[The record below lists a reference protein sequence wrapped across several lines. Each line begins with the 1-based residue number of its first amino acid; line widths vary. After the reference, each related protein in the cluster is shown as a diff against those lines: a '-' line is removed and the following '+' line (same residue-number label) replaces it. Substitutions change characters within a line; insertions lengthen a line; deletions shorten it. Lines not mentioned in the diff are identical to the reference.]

1 MEMEHIF
8 YDYINNIY
16 PGGREKFREEYPKLG
31 RRNMYSL
38 VNDVEMMNEHQMIN
52 EFISQTISPEKTIS
66 TLIKRY
72 KIDPSNLGNNPDKIS
87 ITINEYDEKN
97 IGDIIKF
104 MDSFGWYPAALASYF
119 RDTKFGNITLSS
131 FIKEKQPFTILF
143 EAKYDTEITDLPS
156 VAYHVVPDLYDK
168 KIERYGLTPRTKSKI
183 STHPERIYMLI
194 NANGDDIENLCYEL
208 FEKLSLESQNRVH
221 KYLVLEIDLKKL
233 PNHKFYNDPNFSVG
247 GEGIWTF
254 QNIPPIY
261 IKIVGEVEVNP
272 YIQ

>member
-1 MEMEHIF
+1 MEHVF
-8 YDYINNIY
+8 YDHINNIY
-16 PGGREKFREEYPKLG
+16 PGGRKKFREEYPKLG
-31 RRNMYSL
+31 RMNMYSL
-38 VNDVEMMNEHQMIN
+38 VNDVEMINEHQMIN

-143 EAKYDTEITDLPS
+143 EAKYDTEIT
-156 VAYHVVPDLYDK
+156 V
-168 KIERYGLTPRTKSKI
+168 
-183 STHPERIYMLI
+183 
-194 NANGDDIENLCYEL
+194 
-208 FEKLSLESQNRVH
+208 
-221 KYLVLEIDLKKL
+221 
-233 PNHKFYNDPNFSVG
+233 
-247 GEGIWTF
+247 
-254 QNIPPIY
+254 
-261 IKIVGEVEVNP
+261 
-272 YIQ
+272 